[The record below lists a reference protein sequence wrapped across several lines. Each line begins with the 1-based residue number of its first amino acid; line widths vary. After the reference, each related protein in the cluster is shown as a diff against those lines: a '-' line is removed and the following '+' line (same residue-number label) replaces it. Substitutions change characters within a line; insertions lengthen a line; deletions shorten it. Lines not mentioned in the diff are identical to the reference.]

1 VRVRSQSV
9 QRRSALPRG
18 VRAAVLSLDD
28 LVPPPIDGDLR
39 SLFEEAGTSAHAALA
54 PRARR

>member
-1 VRVRSQSV
+1 
-9 QRRSALPRG
+9 
-18 VRAAVLSLDD
+18 VLNLDD